1 MADNYTPRVKA
12 ILSENGCTFVRRGKG
27 DHEIWQSPIS
37 NRRFMVD
44 SFIKSRH
51 GRTTRSSK
59 LVYRRRSNPIG
70 RHR

>member
-12 ILSENGCTFVRRGKG
+12 IQTENGCTFVRQGKG

-37 NRRFMVD
+37 MRRFMVD

-51 GRTTRSSK
+51 WANYTLRQAGLPRAF
-59 LVYRRRSNPIG
+59 
-70 RHR
+70 